1 MKTLSS
7 SILRKCISSFLI
19 ILMLLHTVGCQTF
32 FKFRQVPGEDK
43 VSIQNIGEIHK
54 YFLVHTGDDICSL
67 KEIAVDSTNISGTLE
82 LAEHSSIY
90 YYEGRKFHYKEDENH
105 ILNEVHIYL
114 NEDADKLKLGQSDIP
129 LTSIKEIRIIEKD
142 TGKTTVSYIFGSIGG
157 IFGFLAIFLIIVAL
171 TKSSCPYVYVNDG
184 EGYKFEGEIF
194 GGAIAKN
201 LARDDYM
208 PLPSIKANNG
218 NYHIRISNELKERQ
232 YTDLAQLI
240 VVNHPKGQKVLLDK
254 SGQPQTL
261 GSLKSAVQAS
271 SFNGEDIRSVLESKD
286 KKVFFFNNKD
296 YSKNGVILTF
306 KKPKHIKK
314 GKLVLNGKNTLWL
327 DYLYGE
333 VIKKLGGSYE
343 EWMDQE
349 EKIPTSERFQKVLD
363 NDYPIAVYIK
373 KSGEWKLIDHLFTVG
388 PLASRDFVVPVD
400 ISELTGKEI
409 EIKLE
414 TGFMFWELDYVAM
427 DFTENS
433 EPKVSIVK
441 PSMAL
446 GTGSIDWTSAL
457 NKTDGNYMA
466 QENVGEVTE
475 IIFNTTPPLSDQ
487 KQTVFLHTHGYY
499 ELIRDFKGI
508 PKTSDLKKFKEP
520 GYFSDYSRSRYLKMF
535 DIEDKVASNK
545 ANY

>member
-1 MKTLSS
+1 
-7 SILRKCISSFLI
+7 
-19 ILMLLHTVGCQTF
+19 MLLHTLGCQTF
-32 FKFRQVPGEDK
+32 FKFRQVQGEDK
-43 VSIQNIGEIHK
+43 VCIQNIGEIHK
-54 YFLVHTGDDICSL
+54 SFILHRGDNNYSL
-67 KEIAVDSTNISGTLE
+67 KEIAIDSTNISGTLE
-82 LAEHSSIY
+82 LTKRSSIY
-90 YYEGRKFHYKEDENH
+90 YNKKRSLRYNKEEVG

-114 NEDADKLKLGQSDIP
+114 NKDAEKLKLGQSKIP

-142 TGKTTVSYIFGSIGG
+142 TGKTTVSYIFGSIGVTLG
-157 IFGFLAIFLIIVAL
+157 VLATALIIVAMI
-171 TKSSCPYVYVNDG
+171 KSSCPYVYVDDG
-184 EGYKFEGEIF
+184 EGYKFEGETF

-240 VVNHPKGQKVLLDK
+240 VINHPKGQKVLLDK
-254 SGQPQTL
+254 SGQPQTVA
-261 GSLKSAVQAS
+261 SLKSAVQAS
-271 SFNGEDIRSVLESKD
+271 SFNGEDILSVLEGKD

-296 YSKNGVILTF
+296 YSKNGVIMKF

-314 GKLVLNGKNTLWL
+314 GKLVLKGKNTLWL

-333 VIKKLGGSYE
+333 VIQKLGRSYE

-349 EKIPTSERFQKVLD
+349 GKIPSSERLQKVLD
-363 NDYPIAVYIK
+363 NDYPMAVYIK
-373 KSGEWKLIDHLFTVG
+373 KSGEWKLIDHLLTVG

-400 ISELTGKEI
+400 ISEITGKEI

-427 DFTENS
+427 DFAENS
-433 EPKVSIVK
+433 ELKVSIVK
-441 PSMAL
+441 PSIAL
-446 GTGSIDWTSAL
+446 GTGSIDWTLAL

-466 QENVGEVTE
+466 QEKIGEVTE
-475 IIFNTTPPLSDQ
+475 IIFSTTPPLSDQ

-499 ELIRDFKGI
+499 ELIRDFKGM

-520 GYFSDYSRSRYLKMF
+520 GYFSDYSRYRYLKMF
-535 DIEDKVASNK
+535 DIENKVASNK